1 MRSAQASFARF
12 EALRREATSRAA
24 AERQVLQRELETQ
37 LSSAE
42 WQLEELRK
50 TVDAVEANPARF
62 GVDADEIAS
71 RRRWVNAQV
80 VEVAQVRDGLAV
92 ASNHFASLNANGG
105 GGGGGGGGGSKK
117 VSFMSTA
124 DRAEA
129 AAVADNDAFL
139 GDEAGMQ
146 QQLMRQQDDEL
157 EALSVN
163 VQRLGG
169 VGLTISEELETHGR
183 MLEELE
189 ADTDSVLG
197 RLDAAQK
204 RLQTLVKKAGMRGQI
219 CMIVAL
225 LILLIMLCAF
235 TFYG

>member
-80 VEVAQVRDGLAV
+80 VEVAQVRPPA
-92 ASNHFASLNANGG
+92 
-105 GGGGGGGGGSKK
+105 K
-117 VSFMSTA
+117 
-124 DRAEA
+124 
-129 AAVADNDAFL
+129 
-139 GDEAGMQ
+139 
-146 QQLMRQQDDEL
+146 
-157 EALSVN
+157 
-163 VQRLGG
+163 
-169 VGLTISEELETHGR
+169 
-183 MLEELE
+183 
-189 ADTDSVLG
+189 
-197 RLDAAQK
+197 
-204 RLQTLVKKAGMRGQI
+204 
-219 CMIVAL
+219 C
-225 LILLIMLCAF
+225 
-235 TFYG
+235 

>member
-1 MRSAQASFARF
+1 
-12 EALRREATSRAA
+12 
-24 AERQVLQRELETQ
+24 
-37 LSSAE
+37 
-42 WQLEELRK
+42 
-50 TVDAVEANPARF
+50 
-62 GVDADEIAS
+62 
-71 RRRWVNAQV
+71 
-80 VEVAQVRDGLAV
+80 
-92 ASNHFASLNANGG
+92 
-105 GGGGGGGGGSKK
+105 
-117 VSFMSTA
+117 MSTA

-189 ADTDSVLG
+189 AETDSVLG